1 MKQMEHSYKGEEKF
15 LVNDLKTI
23 VSKARSKAFAAV
35 NYSLVERNW
44 RIGKR
49 IVEEEQNGEAR
60 AEYGKHIIEVA
71 SAALTEEFGKG
82 FSETNLINFKKF
94 FLLFKELEIHQTVSE
109 EFRKQ
114 VLHLLPWS
122 HYERLI
128 RVEDKKAREW
138 YAKEAY
144 EQGWSFRTLNRNINT
159 LYYERLLMSKKKQPV
174 VNEMQDKTKAYQQD
188 KLEYIKSPVV
198 LEFLGLPEDTS
209 LAESKLETAII
220 NNLEKFLME
229 MGKGYALV
237 ARQQH
242 IRTEENDYYIDLV
255 FYNYLIKS
263 FILVDLKVNRITYQD
278 VGQMDMY
285 LQMYD
290 KMKKGPDDNPTIG
303 IILCTETDS
312 DVARYSTLAKNDQ
325 MFAAKYKLYL
335 PDKEDLRREIER
347 QKELYLMA
355 HPEETGISVTNGY
368 AQPDSCF
375 MFAYDLEQDKLLW
388 RSADQSYNSMNFVV
402 KGDVILCGY
411 GFTAED
417 DYLYQINRNTGEIL
431 DRLELKKMPDLL
443 VEQDGKLY
451 VHTYSY
457 DYVIDF

>member
-1 MKQMEHSYKGEEKF
+1 MKQLNKKYNDEDYM
-15 LVNDLKTI
+15 LVNDLRSI

-44 RIGKR
+44 RIGQR
-49 IVEEEQNGEAR
+49 IVEQEQNGASR
-60 AEYGKHIIEVA
+60 AEYGKHVIEVA
-71 SAALTEEFGKG
+71 SVALTEEFGKG
-82 FSETNLINFKKF
+82 FSYTNIANYKRFYLTFNDLQI
-94 FLLFKELEIHQTVSE
+94 LQTVSE
-109 EFRKQ
+109 EFNNPIQQTLPAKSSAPYKEDKAASAQSELR
-114 VLHLLPWS
+114 LLPWS

-138 YAKEAY
+138 YAKEAF

-159 LYYERLLMSKKKQPV
+159 LYYERLLMSTKKQPV
-174 VNEMQDKTKAYQQD
+174 VKEMQDKTKAYQQD

-198 LEFLGLPEDTS
+198 LEFLGLPEDSS

-355 HPEETGISVTNGY
+355 HPEEN
-368 AQPDSCF
+368 
-375 MFAYDLEQDKLLW
+375 DK
-388 RSADQSYNSMNFVV
+388 
-402 KGDVILCGY
+402 
-411 GFTAED
+411 E
-417 DYLYQINRNTGEIL
+417 
-431 DRLELKKMPDLL
+431 
-443 VEQDGKLY
+443 
-451 VHTYSY
+451 
-457 DYVIDF
+457 

>member
-1 MKQMEHSYKGEEKF
+1 MKQPGKKYNDEDNM
-15 LVNDLKTI
+15 LVNDLRSI

-44 RIGKR
+44 RIGQR
-49 IVEEEQNGEAR
+49 IVEQEQNGASR
-60 AEYGKHIIEVA
+60 AEYGKHVIEVA
-71 SAALTEEFGKG
+71 SAALTKEFGKG
-82 FSETNLINFKKF
+82 FSETNIMNFKKF
-94 FLLFKELEIHQTVSE
+94 YLKFKELTIPQTLSE
-109 EFRKQ
+109 EFKKQ
-114 VLHLLPWS
+114 KHQTLSDKSSLLPQKGQTQSAQFELRLLPWS

-138 YAKEAY
+138 YAKEAF

-198 LEFLGLPEDTS
+198 LEFLGLPEDTF

-355 HPEETGISVTNGY
+355 HPEEN
-368 AQPDSCF
+368 
-375 MFAYDLEQDKLLW
+375 DK
-388 RSADQSYNSMNFVV
+388 
-402 KGDVILCGY
+402 
-411 GFTAED
+411 E
-417 DYLYQINRNTGEIL
+417 
-431 DRLELKKMPDLL
+431 
-443 VEQDGKLY
+443 
-451 VHTYSY
+451 
-457 DYVIDF
+457 

>member
-1 MKQMEHSYKGEEKF
+1 MKQLNKKYNDEDNM
-15 LVNDLKTI
+15 LVNDLRSI

-44 RIGKR
+44 RIGQR
-49 IVEEEQNGEAR
+49 IVEQEQNGASR
-60 AEYGKHIIEVA
+60 AEYGKHVIEIA

-82 FSETNLINFKKF
+82 FSYTNIANYKRFYLTFNNLQI
-94 FLLFKELEIHQTVSE
+94 LQTVSE
-109 EFRKQ
+109 EFNNPIQQTLPAKSSAPHKEDKAESAQSELR
-114 VLHLLPWS
+114 LLPWS

-128 RVEDKKAREW
+128 RVEDKQAREW
-138 YAKEAY
+138 YAKEAFN
-144 EQGWSFRTLNRNINT
+144 EGWSYRTLNRNINT

-174 VNEMQDKTKAYQQD
+174 IDEMKEKTKNFQQD

-347 QKELYLMA
+347 QKELYSMA
-355 HPEETGISVTNGY
+355 HPEEN
-368 AQPDSCF
+368 
-375 MFAYDLEQDKLLW
+375 DK
-388 RSADQSYNSMNFVV
+388 
-402 KGDVILCGY
+402 
-411 GFTAED
+411 E
-417 DYLYQINRNTGEIL
+417 
-431 DRLELKKMPDLL
+431 
-443 VEQDGKLY
+443 
-451 VHTYSY
+451 
-457 DYVIDF
+457 

>member
-1 MKQMEHSYKGEEKF
+1 MKEPGKKYNDEDNM
-15 LVNDLKTI
+15 LVNDLRSI

-44 RIGKR
+44 RIGQR
-49 IVEEEQNGEAR
+49 IVEQEQNGASR
-60 AEYGKHIIEVA
+60 AEYGKHVIEIA

-82 FSETNLINFKKF
+82 FSYTNIANYKRFYLTFNNLQI
-94 FLLFKELEIHQTVSE
+94 LQTVSE
-109 EFRKQ
+109 EFKKQ
-114 VLHLLPWS
+114 KHQTLSDESSLLPQKDQTQSIQSELRLLPWS

-138 YAKEAY
+138 YAKEAFN
-144 EQGWSFRTLNRNINT
+144 EGWSYRTLNRNINT

-355 HPEETGISVTNGY
+355 HPEEN
-368 AQPDSCF
+368 
-375 MFAYDLEQDKLLW
+375 DK
-388 RSADQSYNSMNFVV
+388 
-402 KGDVILCGY
+402 
-411 GFTAED
+411 E
-417 DYLYQINRNTGEIL
+417 
-431 DRLELKKMPDLL
+431 
-443 VEQDGKLY
+443 
-451 VHTYSY
+451 
-457 DYVIDF
+457 

>member
-1 MKQMEHSYKGEEKF
+1 MKEPGKKYNDEDNM
-15 LVNDLKTI
+15 LVNDLRSI

-44 RIGKR
+44 RIGQR
-49 IVEEEQNGEAR
+49 IVEQEQNGASR
-60 AEYGKHIIEVA
+60 AEYGKHVIEIA

-82 FSETNLINFKKF
+82 FSYTNIANYKRFYLTFNNLQI
-94 FLLFKELEIHQTVSE
+94 LQTVSE
-109 EFRKQ
+109 EFNNPIQQTLPAKSSAPHKEDKAESAQSELR
-114 VLHLLPWS
+114 LLPWS

-128 RVEDKKAREW
+128 RVEDKQAREW
-138 YAKEAY
+138 YAKEAFN
-144 EQGWSFRTLNRNINT
+144 EGWSYRTLNRNINT
-159 LYYERLLMSKKKQPV
+159 LYYERLLMSTKKRPV
-174 VNEMQDKTKAYQQD
+174 VDEMQDKTKAYQQD

-237 ARQQH
+237 ARQQY

-355 HPEETGISVTNGY
+355 HPEEN
-368 AQPDSCF
+368 
-375 MFAYDLEQDKLLW
+375 DK
-388 RSADQSYNSMNFVV
+388 
-402 KGDVILCGY
+402 
-411 GFTAED
+411 E
-417 DYLYQINRNTGEIL
+417 
-431 DRLELKKMPDLL
+431 
-443 VEQDGKLY
+443 
-451 VHTYSY
+451 
-457 DYVIDF
+457 

>member
-1 MKQMEHSYKGEEKF
+1 MKEPGKKYNDEDNV
-15 LVNDLKTI
+15 LVNDLRSI

-44 RIGKR
+44 RIGQR
-49 IVEEEQNGEAR
+49 IVEQEQNGASR
-60 AEYGKHIIEVA
+60 AEYGKHVIEIA

-82 FSETNLINFKKF
+82 FSYTNIANYKRFYLTFNNLQI
-94 FLLFKELEIHQTVSE
+94 LQTVSE
-109 EFRKQ
+109 EFNNPIQQTLPAKSSTPHKEDKAESTQSELR
-114 VLHLLPWS
+114 LLPWS

-138 YAKEAY
+138 YAKEAF

-303 IILCTETDS
+303 IILCSETDS

-335 PDKEDLRREIER
+335 PDKEDLKREIER

-355 HPEETGISVTNGY
+355 HPEEN
-368 AQPDSCF
+368 
-375 MFAYDLEQDKLLW
+375 DK
-388 RSADQSYNSMNFVV
+388 
-402 KGDVILCGY
+402 
-411 GFTAED
+411 E
-417 DYLYQINRNTGEIL
+417 
-431 DRLELKKMPDLL
+431 
-443 VEQDGKLY
+443 
-451 VHTYSY
+451 
-457 DYVIDF
+457 

>member
-1 MKQMEHSYKGEEKF
+1 MKEPSKKYNDEDNM
-15 LVNDLKTI
+15 LVNDLRSI

-44 RIGKR
+44 RIGQR
-49 IVEEEQNGEAR
+49 IVEEEQNGASR
-60 AEYGKHIIEVA
+60 AEYGKHVIEVA
-71 SAALTEEFGKG
+71 SAALTKEFGKG
-82 FSETNLINFKKF
+82 FSETNIMNFKKF
-94 FLLFKELEIHQTVSE
+94 YLKFKELTIPQTLSE
-109 EFRKQ
+109 EFKKQ
-114 VLHLLPWS
+114 KHQTLSDESSLLPQKGQTQPAQFELRLLPWS

-138 YAKEAY
+138 YAKEAF
-144 EQGWSFRTLNRNINT
+144 EQGWSYRTLNRNINT
-159 LYYERLLMSKKKQPV
+159 LYYERLLMSTKKQPV
-174 VNEMQDKTKAYQQD
+174 VDEMQDKTKAYQQD

-290 KMKKGPDDNPTIG
+290 NMKKGPDDNPTIG

-335 PDKEDLRREIER
+335 PNKEDLRREIER

-355 HPEETGISVTNGY
+355 HPEEN
-368 AQPDSCF
+368 
-375 MFAYDLEQDKLLW
+375 DK
-388 RSADQSYNSMNFVV
+388 
-402 KGDVILCGY
+402 
-411 GFTAED
+411 E
-417 DYLYQINRNTGEIL
+417 
-431 DRLELKKMPDLL
+431 
-443 VEQDGKLY
+443 
-451 VHTYSY
+451 
-457 DYVIDF
+457 

>member
-1 MKQMEHSYKGEEKF
+1 MKQPGKKYNDEDNM
-15 LVNDLKTI
+15 LVNDLRSI

-44 RIGKR
+44 RIGQR
-49 IVEEEQNGEAR
+49 IVEQEQNGASR
-60 AEYGKHIIEVA
+60 AEYGKHVIEIA

-82 FSETNLINFKKF
+82 FSETNIMNFKKF
-94 FLLFKELEIHQTVSE
+94 YLKFKELTIPQTVSE
-109 EFRKQ
+109 EFKKQ
-114 VLHLLPWS
+114 KQQTLSDELSSHFQKGQTPPAQFELRLLPWS

-138 YAKEAY
+138 YAKEAFN
-144 EQGWSFRTLNRNINT
+144 EGWSYRTLNRNINT

-242 IRTEENDYYIDLV
+242 ILTEENDYYIDLV

-355 HPEETGISVTNGY
+355 HPEEN
-368 AQPDSCF
+368 
-375 MFAYDLEQDKLLW
+375 DK
-388 RSADQSYNSMNFVV
+388 
-402 KGDVILCGY
+402 
-411 GFTAED
+411 E
-417 DYLYQINRNTGEIL
+417 
-431 DRLELKKMPDLL
+431 
-443 VEQDGKLY
+443 
-451 VHTYSY
+451 
-457 DYVIDF
+457 

>member
-1 MKQMEHSYKGEEKF
+1 MKQPGKKYNDEYNM
-15 LVNDLKTI
+15 LVNDLRSI

-44 RIGKR
+44 RIGQR
-49 IVEEEQNGEAR
+49 IVEQEQNGASR
-60 AEYGKHIIEVA
+60 AEYGKHVIEVA
-71 SAALTEEFGKG
+71 SAALTKEFGKG
-82 FSETNLINFKKF
+82 FSETNITNFKKF
-94 FLLFKELEIHQTVSE
+94 YLKFKELAILQTVSE
-109 EFRKQ
+109 EFKKQ
-114 VLHLLPWS
+114 KQQTQSDKSSLLPQKGQTASAQFELRLLPWS

-138 YAKEAY
+138 YAKEAF

-174 VNEMQDKTKAYQQD
+174 VDEMQDKTKIYQQD
-188 KLEYIKSPVV
+188 KLEYIKTPVV

-290 KMKKGPDDNPTIG
+290 KMRKGPDDNPTIG

-355 HPEETGISVTNGY
+355 HPEEN
-368 AQPDSCF
+368 
-375 MFAYDLEQDKLLW
+375 DK
-388 RSADQSYNSMNFVV
+388 
-402 KGDVILCGY
+402 
-411 GFTAED
+411 E
-417 DYLYQINRNTGEIL
+417 
-431 DRLELKKMPDLL
+431 
-443 VEQDGKLY
+443 
-451 VHTYSY
+451 
-457 DYVIDF
+457 

>member
-1 MKQMEHSYKGEEKF
+1 MKEPGKKYNDEDNM
-15 LVNDLKTI
+15 LVNDLRSI

-44 RIGKR
+44 RIGQR
-49 IVEEEQNGEAR
+49 IVEQEQNGASR
-60 AEYGKHIIEVA
+60 AEYGKHVIEVA

-82 FSETNLINFKKF
+82 FSYTNIANYKRFYLTFSDLQI
-94 FLLFKELEIHQTVSE
+94 LQTLSE
-109 EFRKQ
+109 EFNNPIQQTLPAKSSVPYKEDKAKSAQSELR
-114 VLHLLPWS
+114 LLPWS

-138 YAKEAY
+138 YAKEAF

-159 LYYERLLMSKKKQPV
+159 LYYERLLMSTKKQPV
-174 VNEMQDKTKAYQQD
+174 VDEMQDKTKAYQQD

-312 DVARYSTLAKNDQ
+312 DVAQYSTLAKNDQ

-355 HPEETGISVTNGY
+355 HPEEN
-368 AQPDSCF
+368 
-375 MFAYDLEQDKLLW
+375 DK
-388 RSADQSYNSMNFVV
+388 
-402 KGDVILCGY
+402 
-411 GFTAED
+411 E
-417 DYLYQINRNTGEIL
+417 
-431 DRLELKKMPDLL
+431 
-443 VEQDGKLY
+443 
-451 VHTYSY
+451 
-457 DYVIDF
+457 

>member
-1 MKQMEHSYKGEEKF
+1 MKQLNKKYNDEDNM
-15 LVNDLKTI
+15 LVNDLRSI

-44 RIGKR
+44 RIGQR
-49 IVEEEQNGEAR
+49 IVEQEQNGASR
-60 AEYGKHIIEVA
+60 AKYGKHVIEVA

-82 FSETNLINFKKF
+82 FSYTNIANYKRFYLTFNNLQI
-94 FLLFKELEIHQTVSE
+94 LQTVSE
-109 EFRKQ
+109 EFNNPIQQTLPAKSSAPHKEDKAESAQSELR
-114 VLHLLPWS
+114 LLPWS

-138 YAKEAY
+138 YAKEAF

-355 HPEETGISVTNGY
+355 HPEEN
-368 AQPDSCF
+368 
-375 MFAYDLEQDKLLW
+375 DK
-388 RSADQSYNSMNFVV
+388 
-402 KGDVILCGY
+402 
-411 GFTAED
+411 E
-417 DYLYQINRNTGEIL
+417 
-431 DRLELKKMPDLL
+431 
-443 VEQDGKLY
+443 
-451 VHTYSY
+451 
-457 DYVIDF
+457 

>member
-1 MKQMEHSYKGEEKF
+1 MKEPEKKYNDEDNM
-15 LVNDLKTI
+15 LVNDLRSI

-44 RIGKR
+44 RIGQR
-49 IVEEEQNGEAR
+49 IVEQEQNGASR
-60 AEYGKHIIEVA
+60 AEYGKHVIEVA
-71 SAALTEEFGKG
+71 SVALTEEFGKG
-82 FSETNLINFKKF
+82 FSYTNIANYKRFYLTFNNLQI
-94 FLLFKELEIHQTVSE
+94 LQTVSE
-109 EFRKQ
+109 EFNNPIQQTLPAKSSAPHKEDKAESAQSELR
-114 VLHLLPWS
+114 LLPWS

-138 YAKEAY
+138 YAKEAF

-335 PDKEDLRREIER
+335 PNEEDLRREIER
-347 QKELYLMA
+347 QKELFLMA
-355 HPEETGISVTNGY
+355 HPDEN
-368 AQPDSCF
+368 
-375 MFAYDLEQDKLLW
+375 DK
-388 RSADQSYNSMNFVV
+388 
-402 KGDVILCGY
+402 IL
-411 GFTAED
+411 
-417 DYLYQINRNTGEIL
+417 
-431 DRLELKKMPDLL
+431 
-443 VEQDGKLY
+443 
-451 VHTYSY
+451 
-457 DYVIDF
+457 

>member
-1 MKQMEHSYKGEEKF
+1 MKEPGKKYNDEDNM
-15 LVNDLKTI
+15 LVNDLRSI

-44 RIGKR
+44 RIGQR
-49 IVEEEQNGEAR
+49 IVEQEQNGASR
-60 AEYGKHIIEVA
+60 AEYGKHVIEVA
-71 SAALTEEFGKG
+71 SAALTKEFGKG
-82 FSETNLINFKKF
+82 FSETNIMNFKKF
-94 FLLFKELEIHQTVSE
+94 YLKFKELTIPQTVSE
-109 EFRKQ
+109 EFKKQ
-114 VLHLLPWS
+114 KHQTLSDEFSLLPQKGQTQSAQFELRLLPWS

-138 YAKEAY
+138 YAKEAF

-355 HPEETGISVTNGY
+355 HPEEN
-368 AQPDSCF
+368 
-375 MFAYDLEQDKLLW
+375 DK
-388 RSADQSYNSMNFVV
+388 
-402 KGDVILCGY
+402 
-411 GFTAED
+411 E
-417 DYLYQINRNTGEIL
+417 
-431 DRLELKKMPDLL
+431 
-443 VEQDGKLY
+443 
-451 VHTYSY
+451 
-457 DYVIDF
+457 

>member
-1 MKQMEHSYKGEEKF
+1 MKEPGKKYNDEDNM
-15 LVNDLKTI
+15 LVNDLRSI

-44 RIGKR
+44 RIGQR
-49 IVEEEQNGEAR
+49 IVEEEQNGASR
-60 AEYGKHIIEVA
+60 AKYGKHVIEVA

-82 FSETNLINFKKF
+82 FSETNIMNFKKF
-94 FLLFKELEIHQTVSE
+94 YLKFKELTIPQTVSE
-109 EFRKQ
+109 EFKKQ
-114 VLHLLPWS
+114 KQQTLSDELSSHFQKGQTPPAQFELRLLPWS

-138 YAKEAY
+138 YAKKAF

-174 VNEMQDKTKAYQQD
+174 VDEMQDKTKAYQQD

-355 HPEETGISVTNGY
+355 HPEEN
-368 AQPDSCF
+368 
-375 MFAYDLEQDKLLW
+375 DK
-388 RSADQSYNSMNFVV
+388 
-402 KGDVILCGY
+402 
-411 GFTAED
+411 E
-417 DYLYQINRNTGEIL
+417 
-431 DRLELKKMPDLL
+431 
-443 VEQDGKLY
+443 
-451 VHTYSY
+451 
-457 DYVIDF
+457 

>member
-1 MKQMEHSYKGEEKF
+1 MKEPGKKYNDEDNM
-15 LVNDLKTI
+15 LVNDLRSI

-44 RIGKR
+44 RIGQR
-49 IVEEEQNGEAR
+49 IVEQEQNGASR
-60 AEYGKHIIEVA
+60 AEYGKHVIEVA

-82 FSETNLINFKKF
+82 FSETNIRTFRKF
-94 FLLFKELEIHQTVSE
+94 FLIFRNLEIQQTVSAE
-109 EFRKQ
+109 SNLPKQ
-114 VLHLLPWS
+114 QTLSDNLSSHFQKGQTPPAQFKLRLLPWS

-138 YAKEAY
+138 YAKEAF
-144 EQGWSFRTLNRNINT
+144 EQGWSYRTLSRNINT
-159 LYYERLLMSKKKQPV
+159 LYYERLLISKDKAPV
-174 VNEMQDKTKAYQQD
+174 EKEMKEKTNEFQQD

-198 LEFLGLPEDTS
+198 MEFLGLPSDSS
-209 LAESKLETAII
+209 LKESKLESAII

-303 IILCTETDS
+303 IILCAETDS

-335 PDKEDLRREIER
+335 PNEEDLRREIER

-355 HPEETGISVTNGY
+355 HP
-368 AQPDSCF
+368 
-375 MFAYDLEQDKLLW
+375 DK
-388 RSADQSYNSMNFVV
+388 
-402 KGDVILCGY
+402 
-411 GFTAED
+411 
-417 DYLYQINRNTGEIL
+417 
-431 DRLELKKMPDLL
+431 
-443 VEQDGKLY
+443 
-451 VHTYSY
+451 
-457 DYVIDF
+457 

>member
-1 MKQMEHSYKGEEKF
+1 MKEPGKKYNDEDNM
-15 LVNDLKTI
+15 LVNDLRSI

-44 RIGKR
+44 RIGQR
-49 IVEEEQNGEAR
+49 IVEEEQNGASR
-60 AEYGKHIIEVA
+60 AEYGKHVIEVA
-71 SAALTEEFGKG
+71 SAALTKEFGKG
-82 FSETNLINFKKF
+82 FSETNIMNFKKF
-94 FLLFKELEIHQTVSE
+94 YLKFKELTIPQTLSE
-109 EFRKQ
+109 EFKKQ
-114 VLHLLPWS
+114 KHQTLSDESSLLPQKGQTQPAQFELRLLPWS

-138 YAKEAY
+138 YAKEAF

-159 LYYERLLMSKKKQPV
+159 LYYERLLMSTKKQPV
-174 VNEMQDKTKAYQQD
+174 VDEMQDKTKAYQQD

-355 HPEETGISVTNGY
+355 HPEES
-368 AQPDSCF
+368 
-375 MFAYDLEQDKLLW
+375 DK
-388 RSADQSYNSMNFVV
+388 
-402 KGDVILCGY
+402 
-411 GFTAED
+411 E
-417 DYLYQINRNTGEIL
+417 
-431 DRLELKKMPDLL
+431 
-443 VEQDGKLY
+443 
-451 VHTYSY
+451 
-457 DYVIDF
+457 

>member
-1 MKQMEHSYKGEEKF
+1 MKEPEKKYNDEDNM
-15 LVNDLKTI
+15 LVNDLRSI

-44 RIGKR
+44 RIGQR
-49 IVEEEQNGEAR
+49 IVEEEQNGASR
-60 AEYGKHIIEVA
+60 AEYGKHVIEVA

-82 FSETNLINFKKF
+82 FSYTNIANYKRFYLTFNNLQI
-94 FLLFKELEIHQTVSE
+94 LQTVSE
-109 EFRKQ
+109 EFKKPKHQTLSDESSLLPQKGQTQSAQFELR
-114 VLHLLPWS
+114 LLPWS

-138 YAKEAY
+138 YAKEAFN
-144 EQGWSFRTLNRNINT
+144 EGWSYRTLNRNINT
-159 LYYERLLMSKKKQPV
+159 LYYERLLMSTKKQPV
-174 VNEMQDKTKAYQQD
+174 VDEMQDKTKAYQQD

-355 HPEETGISVTNGY
+355 HPKEN
-368 AQPDSCF
+368 
-375 MFAYDLEQDKLLW
+375 DK
-388 RSADQSYNSMNFVV
+388 
-402 KGDVILCGY
+402 
-411 GFTAED
+411 E
-417 DYLYQINRNTGEIL
+417 
-431 DRLELKKMPDLL
+431 
-443 VEQDGKLY
+443 
-451 VHTYSY
+451 
-457 DYVIDF
+457 

>member
-1 MKQMEHSYKGEEKF
+1 MKQLNKKYNDEDNM
-15 LVNDLKTI
+15 LVNDLRSI

-44 RIGKR
+44 RIGQR
-49 IVEEEQNGEAR
+49 IVEQEQNGASR
-60 AEYGKHIIEVA
+60 AEYGKHVIEVA
-71 SAALTEEFGKG
+71 SAALTKEFGKG
-82 FSETNLINFKKF
+82 FSETNIMNFKKF
-94 FLLFKELEIHQTVSE
+94 YLKFKELTIPQTLSEEFKKQKQQTQFDESSLLPQKGQTVSAQSE
-109 EFRKQ
+109 LR
-114 VLHLLPWS
+114 LLPWS

-138 YAKEAY
+138 YAKEAF

-159 LYYERLLMSKKKQPV
+159 LYYERLLMSTKKQPV
-174 VNEMQDKTKAYQQD
+174 VKEMQDKTKAYQQD

-355 HPEETGISVTNGY
+355 HPEEN
-368 AQPDSCF
+368 
-375 MFAYDLEQDKLLW
+375 EK
-388 RSADQSYNSMNFVV
+388 
-402 KGDVILCGY
+402 
-411 GFTAED
+411 E
-417 DYLYQINRNTGEIL
+417 
-431 DRLELKKMPDLL
+431 
-443 VEQDGKLY
+443 
-451 VHTYSY
+451 
-457 DYVIDF
+457 

>member
-1 MKQMEHSYKGEEKF
+1 MKEPEKKYNDEDNM
-15 LVNDLKTI
+15 LVNDLRSI

-44 RIGKR
+44 RIGQR
-49 IVEEEQNGEAR
+49 IVEQEQNGASR
-60 AEYGKHIIEVA
+60 AEYGKHVIEIA

-82 FSETNLINFKKF
+82 FSYTNIANYKRFYLTFNNLQI
-94 FLLFKELEIHQTVSE
+94 LQTVSE
-109 EFRKQ
+109 EFNNPIQQTLPAKSSAPHKEDKAESAQSELR
-114 VLHLLPWS
+114 LLPWS

-138 YAKEAY
+138 YAKEAF

-159 LYYERLLMSKKKQPV
+159 LYYERLLMSTKKQPV
-174 VNEMQDKTKAYQQD
+174 VKEMQDKTKAYQQD

-335 PDKEDLRREIER
+335 PNEEDLRREIER
-347 QKELYLMA
+347 QKELFLMA
-355 HPEETGISVTNGY
+355 HPDEN
-368 AQPDSCF
+368 
-375 MFAYDLEQDKLLW
+375 DK
-388 RSADQSYNSMNFVV
+388 
-402 KGDVILCGY
+402 IL
-411 GFTAED
+411 
-417 DYLYQINRNTGEIL
+417 
-431 DRLELKKMPDLL
+431 
-443 VEQDGKLY
+443 
-451 VHTYSY
+451 
-457 DYVIDF
+457 

>member
-1 MKQMEHSYKGEEKF
+1 MKQPGKKYNDEDNM
-15 LVNDLKTI
+15 LVNDLRSI

-44 RIGKR
+44 RIGQR
-49 IVEEEQNGEAR
+49 IVEQEQNGASR
-60 AEYGKHIIEVA
+60 AEYGKHVIEIA

-82 FSETNLINFKKF
+82 FSETNIMNFKKF
-94 FLLFKELEIHQTVSE
+94 YLKFKELTIPQTLSE
-109 EFRKQ
+109 EFKKQ
-114 VLHLLPWS
+114 KHQTLSDESSLLPQKGQTPPAQFELRLLPWS

-138 YAKEAY
+138 YAKEAF

-355 HPEETGISVTNGY
+355 HPEEN
-368 AQPDSCF
+368 
-375 MFAYDLEQDKLLW
+375 DK
-388 RSADQSYNSMNFVV
+388 
-402 KGDVILCGY
+402 
-411 GFTAED
+411 E
-417 DYLYQINRNTGEIL
+417 
-431 DRLELKKMPDLL
+431 
-443 VEQDGKLY
+443 
-451 VHTYSY
+451 
-457 DYVIDF
+457 

>member
-1 MKQMEHSYKGEEKF
+1 MKEPGKKYNDEDNM
-15 LVNDLKTI
+15 LVNDLRSI

-44 RIGKR
+44 RIGQR
-49 IVEEEQNGEAR
+49 IVEEEQNGASR
-60 AEYGKHIIEVA
+60 AEYGKHVIEVA
-71 SAALTEEFGKG
+71 SAALTKEFGKG
-82 FSETNLINFKKF
+82 FSETNIMNFKKF
-94 FLLFKELEIHQTVSE
+94 YLKFKELTIPQTVSE
-109 EFRKQ
+109 EFKKQ
-114 VLHLLPWS
+114 KHQTLSDESSLLPQKGQTQPAQFELRLLPWS

-138 YAKEAY
+138 YAKEAFN
-144 EQGWSFRTLNRNINT
+144 EGWSYRTLNRNINT
-159 LYYERLLMSKKKQPV
+159 LYYERLLMSTKKQPV
-174 VNEMQDKTKAYQQD
+174 VDEMQDKTKAYQQD

-335 PDKEDLRREIER
+335 PDEEDLRREIER
-347 QKELYLMA
+347 QKELYLTA
-355 HPEETGISVTNGY
+355 HPEEN
-368 AQPDSCF
+368 
-375 MFAYDLEQDKLLW
+375 DK
-388 RSADQSYNSMNFVV
+388 
-402 KGDVILCGY
+402 
-411 GFTAED
+411 E
-417 DYLYQINRNTGEIL
+417 
-431 DRLELKKMPDLL
+431 
-443 VEQDGKLY
+443 
-451 VHTYSY
+451 
-457 DYVIDF
+457 

>member
-1 MKQMEHSYKGEEKF
+1 MKQPRKKYNDEDNM
-15 LVNDLKTI
+15 LVNDLRSI

-44 RIGKR
+44 RIGQR
-49 IVEEEQNGEAR
+49 IVEQEQNGASR
-60 AEYGKHIIEVA
+60 AEYGKHVIEIA

-82 FSETNLINFKKF
+82 FSETNIMNFKKF
-94 FLLFKELEIHQTVSE
+94 YLKFKELTIPQTLSE
-109 EFRKQ
+109 EFKKQ
-114 VLHLLPWS
+114 KHQTLSDESSLLPQKGQTQSAQFELRLLPWS

-138 YAKEAY
+138 YAKEAF

-198 LEFLGLPEDTS
+198 MEFLGLPSDSS
-209 LAESKLETAII
+209 LKDSKLESAII
-220 NNLEKFLME
+220 DNLEKFLME

-303 IILCTETDS
+303 IILCAETDS

-335 PDKEDLRREIER
+335 PDKEDLKREIER

-355 HPEETGISVTNGY
+355 HPEEN
-368 AQPDSCF
+368 
-375 MFAYDLEQDKLLW
+375 DK
-388 RSADQSYNSMNFVV
+388 
-402 KGDVILCGY
+402 
-411 GFTAED
+411 E
-417 DYLYQINRNTGEIL
+417 
-431 DRLELKKMPDLL
+431 
-443 VEQDGKLY
+443 
-451 VHTYSY
+451 
-457 DYVIDF
+457 

>member
-1 MKQMEHSYKGEEKF
+1 MNQPGKKYNDEDNM
-15 LVNDLKTI
+15 LVNDLRSI

-44 RIGKR
+44 RIGQR
-49 IVEEEQNGEAR
+49 IVEQEQNGASR
-60 AEYGKHIIEVA
+60 AEYGKHVIEIA
-71 SAALTEEFGKG
+71 SAALTKEFGKG
-82 FSETNLINFKKF
+82 FSETNIMNFKKF
-94 FLLFKELEIHQTVSE
+94 YLKFKELTIPQTLSE
-109 EFRKQ
+109 EFKKQ
-114 VLHLLPWS
+114 KQQTLSAESSLFPQKGQTAPAQSELRLLPWS

-138 YAKEAY
+138 YAKEAF
-144 EQGWSFRTLNRNINT
+144 EQGWSYRTLNRNINT
-159 LYYERLLMSKKKQPV
+159 LYYERLLMSTKKQPV
-174 VNEMQDKTKAYQQD
+174 VKEMQDKTKAYQQD

-347 QKELYLMA
+347 QKELYLMT
-355 HPEETGISVTNGY
+355 HPEEN
-368 AQPDSCF
+368 
-375 MFAYDLEQDKLLW
+375 DK
-388 RSADQSYNSMNFVV
+388 
-402 KGDVILCGY
+402 
-411 GFTAED
+411 E
-417 DYLYQINRNTGEIL
+417 
-431 DRLELKKMPDLL
+431 
-443 VEQDGKLY
+443 
-451 VHTYSY
+451 
-457 DYVIDF
+457 

>member
-109 EFRKQ
+109 EFKKQ
-114 VLHLLPWS
+114 KQQTLSDELSSHFQKGQTPPAQSELRLLPWS

-138 YAKEAY
+138 YAKEAF

-198 LEFLGLPEDTS
+198 LEFLGLPEDIS

-303 IILCTETDS
+303 IILCAETDS

-355 HPEETGISVTNGY
+355 HPEEN
-368 AQPDSCF
+368 
-375 MFAYDLEQDKLLW
+375 DK
-388 RSADQSYNSMNFVV
+388 
-402 KGDVILCGY
+402 
-411 GFTAED
+411 E
-417 DYLYQINRNTGEIL
+417 
-431 DRLELKKMPDLL
+431 
-443 VEQDGKLY
+443 
-451 VHTYSY
+451 
-457 DYVIDF
+457 

>member
-1 MKQMEHSYKGEEKF
+1 MKQPRKKYNDEDNM
-15 LVNDLKTI
+15 LVNDLRSI

-44 RIGKR
+44 RIGQR
-49 IVEEEQNGEAR
+49 IVEQEQNGASR
-60 AEYGKHIIEVA
+60 AEYGKHVIEIA

-82 FSETNLINFKKF
+82 FSETNIMNFKKF
-94 FLLFKELEIHQTVSE
+94 YLKFKELTIPQTVSE
-109 EFRKQ
+109 EFKKQ
-114 VLHLLPWS
+114 KHQTLSDESSLLPQKGQTQSAQFELRLLPWS

-138 YAKEAY
+138 YAKEAF

-303 IILCTETDS
+303 IILCSETDS

-355 HPEETGISVTNGY
+355 HPEEN
-368 AQPDSCF
+368 
-375 MFAYDLEQDKLLW
+375 DK
-388 RSADQSYNSMNFVV
+388 
-402 KGDVILCGY
+402 
-411 GFTAED
+411 E
-417 DYLYQINRNTGEIL
+417 
-431 DRLELKKMPDLL
+431 
-443 VEQDGKLY
+443 
-451 VHTYSY
+451 
-457 DYVIDF
+457 

>member
-1 MKQMEHSYKGEEKF
+1 MKQPGKKYNDEDNM
-15 LVNDLKTI
+15 LVNDLRSI

-44 RIGKR
+44 RIGQR
-49 IVEEEQNGEAR
+49 IVEEEQNGASR
-60 AEYGKHIIEVA
+60 AEYGKHVIEVA
-71 SAALTEEFGKG
+71 SAALTKEFGKG
-82 FSETNLINFKKF
+82 FSETNIMNFKKF
-94 FLLFKELEIHQTVSE
+94 YLKFKELTIPQTLSE
-109 EFRKQ
+109 EFKKQ
-114 VLHLLPWS
+114 KHQTLSDESSLLPQKGQTPPAQFELRLLPWS

-138 YAKEAY
+138 YAKEAF

-159 LYYERLLMSKKKQPV
+159 LYYERLLMSTKKQPV
-174 VNEMQDKTKAYQQD
+174 VDEMQDKTKAYQQD

-347 QKELYLMA
+347 QKELYQMA
-355 HPEETGISVTNGY
+355 HPEEN
-368 AQPDSCF
+368 
-375 MFAYDLEQDKLLW
+375 DK
-388 RSADQSYNSMNFVV
+388 
-402 KGDVILCGY
+402 
-411 GFTAED
+411 E
-417 DYLYQINRNTGEIL
+417 
-431 DRLELKKMPDLL
+431 
-443 VEQDGKLY
+443 
-451 VHTYSY
+451 
-457 DYVIDF
+457 

>member
-1 MKQMEHSYKGEEKF
+1 MKQPGKKYNDEDNM
-15 LVNDLKTI
+15 LVNDLRSI

-44 RIGKR
+44 RIGQR
-49 IVEEEQNGEAR
+49 IVEQEQNGASR
-60 AEYGKHIIEVA
+60 AEYGKHVIEIA

-82 FSETNLINFKKF
+82 FSETNIMNFKKF
-94 FLLFKELEIHQTVSE
+94 YLKFKELTIPQTLSE
-109 EFRKQ
+109 EFKKQ
-114 VLHLLPWS
+114 KHQTLSDESSLLPQKGQTQSAQFELRLLPWS

-138 YAKEAY
+138 YAKEAF

-355 HPEETGISVTNGY
+355 HPKEN
-368 AQPDSCF
+368 
-375 MFAYDLEQDKLLW
+375 DK
-388 RSADQSYNSMNFVV
+388 
-402 KGDVILCGY
+402 
-411 GFTAED
+411 E
-417 DYLYQINRNTGEIL
+417 
-431 DRLELKKMPDLL
+431 
-443 VEQDGKLY
+443 
-451 VHTYSY
+451 
-457 DYVIDF
+457 

>member
-1 MKQMEHSYKGEEKF
+1 MKEPGKKYNDEDNM
-15 LVNDLKTI
+15 LVNDLRSI

-44 RIGKR
+44 RIGQR
-49 IVEEEQNGEAR
+49 IVEQEQNGASR
-60 AEYGKHIIEVA
+60 AEYGKHVIEVA

-82 FSETNLINFKKF
+82 FSETNIMNFKKF
-94 FLLFKELEIHQTVSE
+94 YLKFKELTIPQTVSE
-109 EFRKQ
+109 EFKKQ
-114 VLHLLPWS
+114 KQQTLSDELSSHFQKGQTPPAQFELRLLPWS

-138 YAKEAY
+138 YAKEAF

-347 QKELYLMA
+347 QKELYLMT
-355 HPEETGISVTNGY
+355 HPEEN
-368 AQPDSCF
+368 
-375 MFAYDLEQDKLLW
+375 EK
-388 RSADQSYNSMNFVV
+388 
-402 KGDVILCGY
+402 
-411 GFTAED
+411 E
-417 DYLYQINRNTGEIL
+417 
-431 DRLELKKMPDLL
+431 
-443 VEQDGKLY
+443 
-451 VHTYSY
+451 
-457 DYVIDF
+457 

>member
-1 MKQMEHSYKGEEKF
+1 MKQPRKKYNDEDNM
-15 LVNDLKTI
+15 LVNDLRSI

-44 RIGKR
+44 RIGQR
-49 IVEEEQNGEAR
+49 IVEQEQNGASR
-60 AEYGKHIIEVA
+60 AEYGKHVIEIA

-82 FSETNLINFKKF
+82 FSETNIMNFKKF
-94 FLLFKELEIHQTVSE
+94 YLKFKELTIPQTLSE
-109 EFRKQ
+109 EFKKQ
-114 VLHLLPWS
+114 KHQTLSDESSLLPQKGQTQSAQFELRLLPWS

-138 YAKEAY
+138 YAKEAF

-174 VNEMQDKTKAYQQD
+174 VDEMQDKIKAYQQD

-355 HPEETGISVTNGY
+355 HPEEN
-368 AQPDSCF
+368 
-375 MFAYDLEQDKLLW
+375 DK
-388 RSADQSYNSMNFVV
+388 
-402 KGDVILCGY
+402 
-411 GFTAED
+411 E
-417 DYLYQINRNTGEIL
+417 
-431 DRLELKKMPDLL
+431 
-443 VEQDGKLY
+443 
-451 VHTYSY
+451 
-457 DYVIDF
+457 

>member
-1 MKQMEHSYKGEEKF
+1 MKQPGKKYNDEDNM
-15 LVNDLKTI
+15 LVNDLRSI

-44 RIGKR
+44 RIGQR
-49 IVEEEQNGEAR
+49 IVEQEQNGASR
-60 AEYGKHIIEVA
+60 AEYGKHVIEIA

-82 FSETNLINFKKF
+82 FSYTNIANYKRFYLTFNNLQI
-94 FLLFKELEIHQTVSE
+94 LQTVSE
-109 EFRKQ
+109 EFNNPIQQTLPAKSSAPHKEDKAESTQSELR
-114 VLHLLPWS
+114 LLPWS

-138 YAKEAY
+138 YAKEAF

-174 VNEMQDKTKAYQQD
+174 VDEMQDKTKAYQQD

-355 HPEETGISVTNGY
+355 HPEEN
-368 AQPDSCF
+368 
-375 MFAYDLEQDKLLW
+375 DK
-388 RSADQSYNSMNFVV
+388 
-402 KGDVILCGY
+402 
-411 GFTAED
+411 E
-417 DYLYQINRNTGEIL
+417 
-431 DRLELKKMPDLL
+431 
-443 VEQDGKLY
+443 
-451 VHTYSY
+451 
-457 DYVIDF
+457 

>member
-1 MKQMEHSYKGEEKF
+1 MKEPGKKYNDEDNM
-15 LVNDLKTI
+15 LVNDLRSI
-23 VSKARSKAFAAV
+23 VSKARSKAFAVV

-49 IVEEEQNGEAR
+49 IVEQEQNGASR
-60 AEYGKHIIEVA
+60 AEYGKHVIEIA

-82 FSETNLINFKKF
+82 FSYTNIANYKRFYLTFNNLQI
-94 FLLFKELEIHQTVSE
+94 LQTVSE
-109 EFRKQ
+109 EFNNPIQQTLPAKSSAPHKEDKAESAQSELR
-114 VLHLLPWS
+114 LLPWS

-138 YAKEAY
+138 YAKETF

-198 LEFLGLPEDTS
+198 LEFLGLPEDIS

-355 HPEETGISVTNGY
+355 HPKEN
-368 AQPDSCF
+368 
-375 MFAYDLEQDKLLW
+375 DK
-388 RSADQSYNSMNFVV
+388 
-402 KGDVILCGY
+402 
-411 GFTAED
+411 E
-417 DYLYQINRNTGEIL
+417 
-431 DRLELKKMPDLL
+431 
-443 VEQDGKLY
+443 
-451 VHTYSY
+451 
-457 DYVIDF
+457 

>member
-1 MKQMEHSYKGEEKF
+1 MKQPRKKYNDEDNM
-15 LVNDLKTI
+15 LVNDLRSI

-44 RIGKR
+44 RIGQR
-49 IVEEEQNGEAR
+49 IVEEEQNGASR
-60 AEYGKHIIEVA
+60 AEYGKHVIEVA
-71 SAALTEEFGKG
+71 SAALTKEFGKG
-82 FSETNLINFKKF
+82 FSETNIMNFKKF
-94 FLLFKELEIHQTVSE
+94 YLKFKELTIPQTLSE
-109 EFRKQ
+109 EFKKQ
-114 VLHLLPWS
+114 KHQTLSDESSLLPQKGQTQPAQFELRLLPWS

-138 YAKEAY
+138 YAKEAFN
-144 EQGWSFRTLNRNINT
+144 EGWSYRTLNRNINT
-159 LYYERLLMSKKKQPV
+159 LYYERLLMSTKKQPV
-174 VNEMQDKTKAYQQD
+174 VDEMQDKTKAYQQD

-209 LAESKLETAII
+209 LAESKLEIAII

-335 PDKEDLRREIER
+335 PNEEDLRREIER

-355 HPEETGISVTNGY
+355 HP
-368 AQPDSCF
+368 
-375 MFAYDLEQDKLLW
+375 DK
-388 RSADQSYNSMNFVV
+388 
-402 KGDVILCGY
+402 
-411 GFTAED
+411 
-417 DYLYQINRNTGEIL
+417 
-431 DRLELKKMPDLL
+431 
-443 VEQDGKLY
+443 
-451 VHTYSY
+451 
-457 DYVIDF
+457 

>member
-1 MKQMEHSYKGEEKF
+1 MKEPGKKYNDEDNM
-15 LVNDLKTI
+15 LVNDLRSI

-44 RIGKR
+44 RIGQR
-49 IVEEEQNGEAR
+49 IVEQEQNGASR
-60 AEYGKHIIEVA
+60 AEYGKHVIEVA
-71 SAALTEEFGKG
+71 SAALTKEFGKG
-82 FSETNLINFKKF
+82 FSETNIMNFKKF
-94 FLLFKELEIHQTVSE
+94 YLKFKELTIPQTLSE
-109 EFRKQ
+109 EFKKQ
-114 VLHLLPWS
+114 KHQTLSDESSLLPQKGQTQPAQFELRLLPWS

-138 YAKEAY
+138 YAKEAFN
-144 EQGWSFRTLNRNINT
+144 EGWSYRTLNRNINT
-159 LYYERLLMSKKKQPV
+159 LYYERLLMSTKKQPV
-174 VNEMQDKTKAYQQD
+174 VDEMQDKTKAYQQD

-325 MFAAKYKLYL
+325 MFAAKYKFYL

-355 HPEETGISVTNGY
+355 HPEEN
-368 AQPDSCF
+368 
-375 MFAYDLEQDKLLW
+375 DK
-388 RSADQSYNSMNFVV
+388 
-402 KGDVILCGY
+402 
-411 GFTAED
+411 E
-417 DYLYQINRNTGEIL
+417 
-431 DRLELKKMPDLL
+431 
-443 VEQDGKLY
+443 
-451 VHTYSY
+451 
-457 DYVIDF
+457 

>member
-1 MKQMEHSYKGEEKF
+1 MKQPRKKYNDEDNM
-15 LVNDLKTI
+15 LVNDLRSI

-44 RIGKR
+44 RIGQR
-49 IVEEEQNGEAR
+49 IVEQEQNGASR
-60 AEYGKHIIEVA
+60 AEYGKHVIEIA

-82 FSETNLINFKKF
+82 FSETNIMNFKKF
-94 FLLFKELEIHQTVSE
+94 YLKFKELTIPQTLSE
-109 EFRKQ
+109 EFKKQ
-114 VLHLLPWS
+114 KHQTLSDESSLLPQKGQTQSAQFELRLLPWS

-138 YAKEAY
+138 YAKEAF

-174 VNEMQDKTKAYQQD
+174 VNEMQDKTKAYQKD

-198 LEFLGLPEDTS
+198 MEFLGLPSDSS
-209 LAESKLETAII
+209 LKESKLESAII
-220 NNLEKFLME
+220 DNLEKFLME

-303 IILCTETDS
+303 IILCAETDS

-355 HPEETGISVTNGY
+355 HPEEN
-368 AQPDSCF
+368 
-375 MFAYDLEQDKLLW
+375 DK
-388 RSADQSYNSMNFVV
+388 
-402 KGDVILCGY
+402 
-411 GFTAED
+411 E
-417 DYLYQINRNTGEIL
+417 
-431 DRLELKKMPDLL
+431 
-443 VEQDGKLY
+443 
-451 VHTYSY
+451 
-457 DYVIDF
+457 

>member
-1 MKQMEHSYKGEEKF
+1 MKEPGKKYNDEDNM
-15 LVNDLKTI
+15 LVNDLRSI

-44 RIGKR
+44 RIGQR
-49 IVEEEQNGEAR
+49 IVEQEQNGASR
-60 AEYGKHIIEVA
+60 AEYGKHVIEVA
-71 SAALTEEFGKG
+71 SAALTKEFGKG
-82 FSETNLINFKKF
+82 FSETNIMNFKKF
-94 FLLFKELEIHQTVSE
+94 YLKFKELTIPQTLSE
-109 EFRKQ
+109 EFKKQ
-114 VLHLLPWS
+114 KHQTLSDESSLLPQKGQTQPAQFELRLLPWS

-138 YAKEAY
+138 YAKEAFN
-144 EQGWSFRTLNRNINT
+144 EGWSYRTLNRNINT
-159 LYYERLLMSKKKQPV
+159 LYYERLLMSTKKQPV
-174 VNEMQDKTKAYQQD
+174 VDEMQDKTKAYQQD

-303 IILCTETDS
+303 IILCAETDS

-355 HPEETGISVTNGY
+355 HPEEN
-368 AQPDSCF
+368 
-375 MFAYDLEQDKLLW
+375 DK
-388 RSADQSYNSMNFVV
+388 
-402 KGDVILCGY
+402 
-411 GFTAED
+411 E
-417 DYLYQINRNTGEIL
+417 
-431 DRLELKKMPDLL
+431 
-443 VEQDGKLY
+443 
-451 VHTYSY
+451 
-457 DYVIDF
+457 

>member
-1 MKQMEHSYKGEEKF
+1 MKQPGKKYNDEGNM
-15 LVNDLKTI
+15 LVSDLRSI

-44 RIGKR
+44 RIGQR
-49 IVEEEQNGEAR
+49 IVEQEQNGASR
-60 AEYGKHIIEVA
+60 AEYGKHVIEVA
-71 SAALTEEFGKG
+71 SAALTKEFGKG
-82 FSETNLINFKKF
+82 FSETNIMNFKKF
-94 FLLFKELEIHQTVSE
+94 YLKFKELTIPQTLSE
-109 EFRKQ
+109 EFKKQ
-114 VLHLLPWS
+114 KHQTLSDELSSHFQKGQTPPAQFELRLLPWS

-128 RVEDKKAREW
+128 RVEDKQAREW
-138 YAKEAY
+138 YAKEAF

-159 LYYERLLMSKKKQPV
+159 LYYERLLMSTKKQPV
-174 VNEMQDKTKAYQQD
+174 VDEMQDKTKAYQQD

-198 LEFLGLPEDTS
+198 LEFLGLPEDIS

-355 HPEETGISVTNGY
+355 HPEEN
-368 AQPDSCF
+368 
-375 MFAYDLEQDKLLW
+375 DK
-388 RSADQSYNSMNFVV
+388 
-402 KGDVILCGY
+402 
-411 GFTAED
+411 E
-417 DYLYQINRNTGEIL
+417 
-431 DRLELKKMPDLL
+431 
-443 VEQDGKLY
+443 
-451 VHTYSY
+451 
-457 DYVIDF
+457 

>member
-1 MKQMEHSYKGEEKF
+1 MKQLDKKYNDEDNL
-15 LVNDLKTI
+15 LVNDLRSI

-44 RIGKR
+44 RIGQR
-49 IVEEEQNGEAR
+49 IVEEEQHGASR
-60 AEYGKHIIEVA
+60 AEYGKHVIEVA

-82 FSETNLINFKKF
+82 FSKTNIRSYRKF
-94 FLLFKELEIHQTVSE
+94 YLLFSNKEIQQAVPAELEKQKQQALPVIFSTFIKEENQTT
-109 EFRKQ
+109 FPNINI
-114 VLHLLPWS
+114 LPWT

-128 RVEDKKAREW
+128 RVEDRKAREW
-138 YAKEAY
+138 YAKEAF
-144 EQGWSFRTLNRNINT
+144 EQGWSYRTLNRNINT
-159 LYYERLLMSKKKQPV
+159 LYYERLLMSKDKQPV
-174 VNEMQDKTKAYQQD
+174 VDEMKNKTKAFQQD
-188 KLEYIKSPVV
+188 KLEYIKTPVV

-209 LAESKLETAII
+209 LAESKLESAII
-220 NNLEKFLME
+220 DNLEKFLME

-290 KMKKGPDDNPTIG
+290 NMKKGSDDNPTIG
-303 IILCTETDS
+303 IILCAETDS

-335 PDKEDLRREIER
+335 PDEEDLRREIEK

-355 HPEETGISVTNGY
+355 HPEEQN
-368 AQPDSCF
+368 
-375 MFAYDLEQDKLLW
+375 K
-388 RSADQSYNSMNFVV
+388 
-402 KGDVILCGY
+402 KGL
-411 GFTAED
+411 
-417 DYLYQINRNTGEIL
+417 
-431 DRLELKKMPDLL
+431 
-443 VEQDGKLY
+443 
-451 VHTYSY
+451 
-457 DYVIDF
+457 